1 MTSCWCLHSNPL
13 HGSFQPPTLVNLKIP
28 MSAVRNL
35 APASVI
41 HSFHSSS
48 PIYIHIWQSQNS
60 HPPKGNSFIKQEY
73 STTCS
78 SFCLCLTDSIHF
90 QSYYISNVPPNSFS
104 EVASHICNTVR
115 FSWSCIWVSIFSWY
129 PLTSPNSKT
138 MCIHYCSLFFFRAA
152 SVSYE
157 SSQARHQ
164 IRAAAASLYHNYSN
178 RRSKPHLQLIP
189 QLTAM
194 PDP

>member
-1 MTSCWCLHSNPL
+1 MEVRLEWYSATSQGGPGATRGWKKQGTDSPLEPPERVQPCWYLDFRLQAFRILACFKQPNCGHFLHSPSRLTWLLADVSNSNPL

-73 STTCS
+73 STMCS
-78 SFCLCLTDSIHF
+78 SFCPCLTDSIHF

-115 FSWSCIWVSIFSWY
+115 FS
-129 PLTSPNSKT
+129 
-138 MCIHYCSLFFFRAA
+138 
-152 SVSYE
+152 
-157 SSQARHQ
+157 
-164 IRAAAASLYHNYSN
+164 
-178 RRSKPHLQLIP
+178 
-189 QLTAM
+189 
-194 PDP
+194 